1 MAQYPFNIDGSTEEG
16 QSEIL
21 RLWSRAEL
29 NMSTAIFILKLT
41 TAEFV
46 QLARRHGVS
55 PPSEEA
61 LDKRVKEL
69 EARVRP
75 QLRKRK
81 RDHIERELS
90 EIQKSI
96 SETLD
101 RLASVALEAQ
111 TYGQVEANQ
120 SYSVIHARLRGALD
134 EIVFNRERFA
144 EARLLESTDDAEF
157 EYTDASLR
165 VLRGLDRIAP
175 RPDYYLVGDFNH
187 VHPVTEHDILWSWSQ
202 GFLATSTAVEM
213 LNLEEGD
220 TIDEIARQL
229 VIPLPREEAL
239 LPIVAAAMLGD
250 EPVNGDTTFTV
261 RRRIRDGRLK
271 SYFRT
276 DVEARRAFED
286 ELRRQ

>member
-111 TYGQVEANQ
+111 TYGHVEANQ
-120 SYSVIHARLRGALD
+120 SYSVIHARLRRALD

-157 EYTDASLR
+157 EYTDASLK
-165 VLRGLDRIAP
+165 VLRGLDRIAH

-213 LNLEEGD
+213 LDLEEGD
-220 TIDEIARQL
+220 TIEEIALQL

-250 EPVNGDTTFTV
+250 EPVNGDATFNV

-286 ELRRQ
+286 DVRRQ

>member
-29 NMSTAIFILKLT
+29 NMSTAVFILKLT

-61 LDKRVKEL
+61 LDKRIKEL

-75 QLRKRK
+75 HFRKRK
-81 RDHIERELS
+81 RAYIERELS

-120 SYSVIHARLRGALD
+120 SYSVIHARLRRALD

-144 EARLLESTDDAEF
+144 EARLLESTDEREF

-286 ELRRQ
+286 EVRRQ